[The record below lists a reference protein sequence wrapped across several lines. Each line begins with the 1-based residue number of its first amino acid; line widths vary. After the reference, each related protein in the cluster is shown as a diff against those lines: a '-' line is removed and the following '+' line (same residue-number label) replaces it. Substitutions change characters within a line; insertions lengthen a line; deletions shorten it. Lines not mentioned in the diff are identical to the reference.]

1 MKPDRKLKRPS
12 ASLVARPRL
21 GPMYSVIGGDTA
33 FGAKWTF
40 ALEYDF
46 RGFQRDLADFTT
58 TTPEL
63 KLSVHTAF
71 ITLSGTGRLIAVA
84 WPRPGFAL

>member
-1 MKPDRKLKRPS
+1 
-12 ASLVARPRL
+12 
-21 GPMYSVIGGDTA
+21 
-33 FGAKWTF
+33 
-40 ALEYDF
+40 LEYDF

-84 WPRPGFAL
+84 WPRPGLAL